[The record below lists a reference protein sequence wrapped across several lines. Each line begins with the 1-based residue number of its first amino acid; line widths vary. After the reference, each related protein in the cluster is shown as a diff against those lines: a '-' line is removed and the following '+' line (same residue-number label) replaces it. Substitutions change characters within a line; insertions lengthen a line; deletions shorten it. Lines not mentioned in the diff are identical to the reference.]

1 MVLRNISKTLYLII
15 SVSIPGFSVGT
26 LDSISV
32 ETRIPKS
39 DWMKSSII
47 FHNWVNVFQIRMVLH
62 YKFFFSILH
71 VKFLFFFTLNRQVG
85 TEIF

>member
-47 FHNWVNVFQIRMVLH
+47 FHNWVNVFQIGMVLH
-62 YKFFFSILH
+62 YNFFFFNFTCE
-71 VKFLFFFTLNRQVG
+71 VFVFFLL
-85 TEIF
+85 